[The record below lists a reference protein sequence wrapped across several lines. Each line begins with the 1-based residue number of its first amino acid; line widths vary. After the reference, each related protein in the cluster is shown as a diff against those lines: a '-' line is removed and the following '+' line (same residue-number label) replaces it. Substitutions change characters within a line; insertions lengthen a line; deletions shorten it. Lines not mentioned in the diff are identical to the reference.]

1 MFLICFFLK
10 IYKYNDSKDYKLTRE
25 SWPWHH
31 FSCSCT
37 CCSTTTC
44 FASIH
49 TTCYHTTHFTSF
61 LSTFTY
67 HHESNHQPIKYRLR
81 MSNIIQQKM
90 NQQLNRICPK
100 CDNVKPSRYSHCRQC
115 NVCIYRMDH
124 HCNWVGNCVGQFNA
138 KTFLHYLINLFV
150 HCTIVLFYVFV
161 WNVKAILYN

>member
-81 MSNIIQQKM
+81 MSNILQQKM
-90 NQQLNRICPK
+90 NQQLNSIESVQNAIMSNLQGTVIVGSVMFVFTGWIIIVIGWAIVLGSSMPRLFCTIWSICLFTVPLF
-100 CDNVKPSRYSHCRQC
+100 CS
-115 NVCIYRMDH
+115 
-124 HCNWVGNCVGQFNA
+124 
-138 KTFLHYLINLFV
+138 TFLYGM
-150 HCTIVLFYVFV
+150 
-161 WNVKAILYN
+161 